1 MDLICE
7 SSSMVLKQFKI
18 GSLYIV
24 CSTDIVKEQ
33 RYTQVLKAWDL
44 LPLED
49 IERLVKRLDGIFQMY
64 TDDFIS
70 HCNEKYLEGYVTI
83 MVFLTCKYEICLS

>member
-7 SSSMVLKQFKI
+7 SSSMVLKQFKFE
-18 GSLYIV
+18 GLYIV
-24 CSTDIVKEQ
+24 CSIDVVKEQ

-49 IERLVKRLDGIFQMY
+49 IVRLVKRLDGIFKMY
-64 TDDFIS
+64 TDDFIC
-70 HCNEKYLEGYVTI
+70 HCNEKYLEG
-83 MVFLTCKYEICLS
+83 

>member
-1 MDLICE
+1 
-7 SSSMVLKQFKI
+7 MVLKQFKVE
-18 GSLYIV
+18 GLYIV
-24 CSTDIVKEQ
+24 CSIDIVKDH

-49 IERLVKRLDGIFQMY
+49 IGRLVKRLDGIFKIY

-83 MVFLTCKYEICLS
+83 IVFLTCKYEICIS